1 MKRTLSVSLVLLA
14 ILCNVTITTSAAVK
28 HDRQNTEVQP
38 MPPETY
44 IAMQRLAD
52 YGLVK
57 LPAGCRNVR
66 EANFD
71 RHEMAVL
78 ALQAIKR
85 IGMDENGLVDG
96 NRNYRL
102 TGYRETLVVK
112 DILNQELKNMGMGQE
127 SLMDDLSVSSEA
139 GDLKRDENRKYKIS
153 AELRYNYVKHGGNKK
168 WDWNDSRLRARLFLE
183 ARINDDWHAF
193 GMVEANKHFLHQ
205 HGDDDWLEDKRFYVR
220 GITGDTV
227 VTAGWY
233 GYMLGEGNIFD
244 SSVAGATANFG
255 SPVNYELTAAR
266 TKSHSK
272 MVSGTASM
280 TAGAATYGGGLH
292 HFSDDNWGN
301 EERWIWHA
309 FYNYRVAKDLGL
321 GAMYIGSDLGDKDG
335 KKHGF
340 VGTVSIGKVS
350 A

>member
-112 DILNQELKNMGMGQE
+112 DILNQE
-127 SLMDDLSVSSEA
+127 
-139 GDLKRDENRKYKIS
+139 
-153 AELRYNYVKHGGNKK
+153 
-168 WDWNDSRLRARLFLE
+168 
-183 ARINDDWHAF
+183 
-193 GMVEANKHFLHQ
+193 
-205 HGDDDWLEDKRFYVR
+205 
-220 GITGDTV
+220 
-227 VTAGWY
+227 
-233 GYMLGEGNIFD
+233 
-244 SSVAGATANFG
+244 
-255 SPVNYELTAAR
+255 
-266 TKSHSK
+266 
-272 MVSGTASM
+272 
-280 TAGAATYGGGLH
+280 
-292 HFSDDNWGN
+292 
-301 EERWIWHA
+301 
-309 FYNYRVAKDLGL
+309 
-321 GAMYIGSDLGDKDG
+321 
-335 KKHGF
+335 
-340 VGTVSIGKVS
+340 
-350 A
+350 